1 MKKIIKKKCNSRA
14 MIELDSNL
22 NTMFFFYIAHL
33 IKRKKEKKLD
43 DVPCVCLDFI
53 HLSSG

>member
-1 MKKIIKKKCNSRA
+1 MKKIIKKKCNSRP
-14 MIELDSNL
+14 MIKLDSNL

-33 IKRKKEKKLD
+33 IKIKKGKKVD
-43 DVPCVCLDFI
+43 DVPCVCLDFL